1 MLSAREM
8 AGFRRALLQA
18 WLFLQG
24 RDKLNSSPLI
34 PTPANVCSAGN
45 DTPGDGTRLWH
56 PLRRRRVGRE
66 KVKRRGR
73 RSEEE
78 LEEDGVKE
86 DEEKKGEEN

>member
-24 RDKLNSSPLI
+24 RDKLSSSPQI

-45 DTPGDGTRLWH
+45 ATAGDGT
-56 PLRRRRVGRE
+56 PP
-66 KVKRRGR
+66 
-73 RSEEE
+73 EEE
-78 LEEDGVKE
+78 EEDGVKE